1 MTPPGVQFKQRS
13 FRNYISCWNWLR
25 FEDTPRHHLE
35 IADWLDRMWGR
46 KRRLLLMAFRGAGKS
61 TVVGL
66 FCAWLLT
73 IRPDHPL

>member
-35 IADWLDRMWGR
+35 IADWLDRMWAGS
-46 KRRLLLMAFRGAGKS
+46 GA
-61 TVVGL
+61 
-66 FCAWLLT
+66 CC
-73 IRPDHPL
+73 